1 MPFVVPFI
9 ASALTAVGATAA
21 AAALA
26 TTVAGV
32 TTLTGLGTILGY
44 GLGLAATAAIGFVQ
58 STLQRNA
65 ARKNARGVIDPADG
79 KQTSKGSV
87 TSRRVVYGRFQIS
100 GAVIFEE
107 ERSAFFYRQI
117 AFCEGPIV
125 RFDQIFIND
134 AEISIDALGDVAS
147 PPFVSGATRFV
158 RIEQRI
164 GQRTTTTTSALL
176 SAVFTQFTADHL
188 AKGIAKI
195 AVRFRNVTTA
205 QYQNIYK
212 NRVPEIKATVIGT
225 QVYDPRDPDHLPP
238 GVVLP

>member
-9 ASALTAVGATAA
+9 ASALGAIGATSA
-21 AAALA
+21 AAALVSTA
-26 TTVAGV
+26 GALTTF
-32 TTLTGLGTILGY
+32 GTIVGGALSI
-44 GLGLAATAAIGFVQ
+44 AATAAIGFVQ

-107 ERSAFFYRQI
+107 ERAAFFYRQL

-134 AEISIDALGDVAS
+134 VEVSVNAVGDVAS
-147 PPFVSGATRFV
+147 PPFVSGATSFV

-176 SAVFTQFTADHL
+176 GAVFTQFTADHL
-188 AKGIAKI
+188 ARGIAKI
-195 AVRFRNVTTA
+195 AVRFSNVNTT

-225 QVYDPRDPDHLPP
+225 QVYDPRDPAHLPP
-238 GVVLP
+238 GVALP

>member
-9 ASALTAVGATAA
+9 ASALTAVGASTAA
-21 AAALA
+21 AALVTTAGAL
-26 TTVAGV
+26 TTVGSIVGGA
-32 TTLTGLGTILGY
+32 LSI
-44 GLGLAATAAIGFVQ
+44 AATAAIGFVQ

-147 PPFVSGATRFV
+147 PPFVSGATKFV

-188 AKGIAKI
+188 ARGIAKI

-225 QVYDPRDPDHLPP
+225 QVYDPRDPAHLPP